1 MRDAYKLKGQTISY
15 KKEKYEIGDIYFIPN
30 NPELFIQLKKDGDNL
45 NVKLKDITPIA
56 ISIKKLR

>member
-45 NVKLKDITPIA
+45 NVKLKDITPID